1 MKRVAVTG
9 IGLVTPLAVGT
20 EANWGRLLAGESGLR
35 PMTGFDTDDLP
46 CRVAGQVPGP
56 EASDGLD
63 IDALFRR
70 DRRRLDRSS
79 STASRRPTKRS
90 AIPAGHQVK
99 KRPRRAIG
107 PGS

>member
-9 IGLVTPLAVGT
+9 TGLVTPLAVGT

-63 IDALFRR
+63 IDALMPTR
-70 DRRRLDRSS
+70 DRSVSTSSS
-79 STASRRPTKRS
+79 STPIAAADEAIRDRLGTK
-90 AIPAGHQVK
+90 
-99 KRPRRAIG
+99 
-107 PGS
+107 